1 METRW
6 IIACVGTLLWSG
18 VLANGEIYCEVS
30 SANFAWG
37 PQYGGTVIAPNGT
50 VALFEYDFQKSPG
63 DRDGLFGE
71 NWLAPT
77 RQELIKRYK
86 PGRRVVGNICSD
98 RRAWLRDQIDAV
110 RTTGQSKVVDMQS
123 RDGPTVSTRCFV
135 FDTGP
140 DRAAFVLLQDSGD
153 TERHSLSPSAPR
165 LANWLTAVSA
175 EALQRHESSAKGNC
189 IDDPPPVTEAI
200 YADSFAATRQSAMKD
215 LNATQQL
222 HCQFAEGNSTGVD
235 GEQRGNHHWPAQ
247 LSVVY
252 TNLNPSARSG
262 RAEMFGDAYSVRI
275 ETGAAGLILTN
286 VDAERNNVSDV
297 VTIVPFRIGGRDI
310 YPAVKH
316 EIRLHLEGATAVR
329 YTGQCAPLP
338 KSLTID

>member
-6 IIACVGTLLWSG
+6 IIACAGTLLWSG

-30 SANFAWG
+30 STNFAWG

-50 VALFEYDFQKSPG
+50 VALFKYDFQESPG

-71 NWLAPT
+71 NWLTPT
-77 RQELIKRYK
+77 RQELVKRFK
-86 PGRRVVGNICSD
+86 PGRRVAGNICSD

-110 RTTGQSKVVDMQS
+110 RTAGQSKVVDMQS

-153 TERHSLSPSAPR
+153 TESHSLSPSAPR
-165 LANWLTAVSA
+165 LANWLSAVSA
-175 EALQRHESSAKGNC
+175 EARRRAELPAKEHDC
-189 IDDPPPVTEAI
+189 IDDPPPVTEPVYPDA
-200 YADSFAATRQSAMKD
+200 FAQTRQRAMED
-215 LNATQQL
+215 LKAAQQL

-235 GEQRGNHHWPAQ
+235 GEQRGNHAWPAR
-247 LSVVY
+247 LSVVF
-252 TNLNPSARSG
+252 TNLNSTARSG
-262 RAEMFGDAYSVRI
+262 HAEMFGDVHSVRI
-275 ETGAAGLILTN
+275 DTGAAGLMLIN
-286 VDAERNNVSDV
+286 AEAEKHNVSDV
-297 VTIVPFRIGGRDI
+297 VTIVPYRIRGRDI

-316 EIRLHLEGATAVR
+316 EIRLHHEGATAVR
-329 YTGQCAPLP
+329 YTGQCSPLP
-338 KSLTID
+338 KSL